1 MDLDPHNTLG
11 SWSTW
16 RLRNWDPG
24 QAKIFKKKYRIP
36 VLGLVKPKLFC
47 GVGALGTGNEVA
59 RYFDSDSRA
68 SKPKYFCSII
78 CKFVQ
83 PLSSYFCHL

>member
-1 MDLDPHNTLG
+1 M
-11 SWSTW
+11 
-16 RLRNWDPG
+16 
-24 QAKIFKKKYRIP
+24 
-36 VLGLVKPKLFC
+36 KPKLFC